1 MENEIKGRLI
11 NSIKS
16 DAVNVVDTL
25 TAFRNDDEQTQYC
38 NNEIDFVLELVNG
51 FIDGLTN
58 YNEEKIDE

>member
-1 MENEIKGRLI
+1 MENEIKDRLI

-25 TAFRNDDEQTQYC
+25 TAFRNDEEQTQYC